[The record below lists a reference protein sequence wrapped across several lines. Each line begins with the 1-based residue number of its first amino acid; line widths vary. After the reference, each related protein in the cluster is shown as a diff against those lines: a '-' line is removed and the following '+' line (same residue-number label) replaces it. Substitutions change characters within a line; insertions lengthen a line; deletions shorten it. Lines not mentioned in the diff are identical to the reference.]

1 MIERKTTDMSAT
13 KQLHNYTE
21 VTELLS
27 DDKLLLSRDISGTR
41 RLRSISA
48 PNAITGLGGTATAS
62 QVWVSEDGDDASGL
76 PYRADR
82 PFATLAAAKDAA
94 SAGDTVVVL
103 PGSYPVGL
111 GADLLKPGV
120 NWHFFAGATVTSAVA
135 EAIFNTDQNIGT
147 VTISGDGKFIGN
159 SGVVSIG
166 SNSAGTTLYFSAR
179 NVQSTSAPCLSLEA
193 CTVFIDIDNAAGGQ
207 IFSIGLA
214 ANVTGQANIKL
225 LVAATLG
232 FAFGEYNGL
241 VVYIDRLVA
250 TQRVAT
256 VDVGTAYLTARI
268 MASLSNTLPAFDL
281 TGATSKLFLDADFY
295 TGIRM
300 LNVQAGV
307 ANVRVGTMEIG
318 SSNTDGAI
326 KIDSGLSDGVNV
338 LDIKK
343 LHYTAAGVPS
353 PMVQLAGGYTTLT
366 IDDLQN
372 TQITNGA
379 DIITVT
385 GDSVAN
391 IILGYCRGGVNFDGT
406 STEHSTLRFNHI
418 EHGGITVDEGAVV
431 IDGME
436 ISKKAANFA
445 ISSNSSSSAD
455 IRGRVARIYDDGATI
470 ILLAGTVTAFLTVD
484 RFSALAPNSN
494 NPMVSVSAGAYLNL
508 TGSGFAGNGDCA
520 ARVLGT
526 ASTFIFNGEALE
538 GTILCSTSGHT
549 ITLRGCRLSGT
560 SASSAGT
567 GCVVCAAAPAL
578 LTLERV
584 KMITQAADQPLQG
597 TFNCEAIGSYANN
610 ASAGTVTFTAE
621 TPTVIAALT

>member
-1 MIERKTTDMSAT
+1 MSAT

-27 DDKLLLSRDISGTR
+27 DDKLLLSRNLSGTR

-62 QVWVSEDGDDASGL
+62 QVWVSVDGDDASGL

-82 PFATLAAAKDAA
+82 PFATMAAAKDAA

-103 PGSYPVGL
+103 PGSHVVGL

-120 NWHFFAGATVTSAVA
+120 NWHFFAGAEVSSTAA
-135 EAIFNTDQNIGT
+135 EAIFNTDQNVGT
-147 VTISGDGKFIGN
+147 VTISGDGKFSSL
-159 SGVVSIG
+159 SGVLSVG
-166 SNSAGTTLYFSAR
+166 SNSSGTTIYFNAR
-179 NVQSTSAPCLSLEA
+179 YVLATAAPVFSLEA
-193 CTVFIDIDNAAGGQ
+193 CTMFIDIDNASGAQ
-207 IFSIGLA
+207 IFSSGVS

-232 FAFGEYNGL
+232 FAFGQYNGL
-241 VVYIDRLVA
+241 VVYVDRLIA

-268 MASLSNTLPAFDL
+268 MASLSSTLPAIEL
-281 TGATSKLFLDADFY
+281 TGATSKLFFDADFY
-295 TGIRM
+295 TGRRL

-307 ANVRVGTMEIG
+307 VNMRIGTVEISAN
-318 SSNTDGAI
+318 NANGAI

-343 LHYTAAGVPS
+343 FHYISATVPNA
-353 PMVQLAGGYTTLT
+353 MIQLAGGYTTLT
-366 IDDLQN
+366 VDDLQN

-379 DIITVT
+379 DILSVT
-385 GDSVAN
+385 GDTVAN
-391 IILGYCRGGVNFDGT
+391 IILGYCRGGVIFNGT
-406 STEHSTLRFNHI
+406 SSEYSTLKFNRI
-418 EHGGITVDEGAVV
+418 DHGGITADGGAVL
-431 IDGME
+431 IDGIE
-436 ISKKAANFA
+436 ISQQAANYAINSAPGFA
-445 ISSNSSSSAD
+445 AD
-455 IRGRVARIYDDGATI
+455 IRGRVSRIYSLGTN
-470 ILLAGTVTAFLTVD
+470 LLRFSGSVTAYLNID
-484 RFSALAPNSN
+484 RFQSGTPNIN
-494 NPMVSVSAGAYLNL
+494 NPVISLANGAFLNL
-508 TGSGFAGNGDCA
+508 TGSGYAGNGDCVV
-520 ARVLGT
+520 RFLGT
-526 ASTFIFNGEALE
+526 AVTFIFNGEALE
-538 GTILCSTSGHT
+538 GTIRCDSAGHF

-567 GCVVCAAAPAL
+567 GCVVCSAAPSL
-578 LTLERV
+578 LKLERV